1 MRNKKPPFEITNTM
15 IHEIAEI
22 AELVGK
28 LISTN
33 QLSANPTLRRT
44 NRIRTIHGSLARRF
58 WLRAKILPRL
68 KMPMRS
74 MSDWRSLTPTLWMT
88 C

>member
-28 LISTN
+28 LTSTN

-44 NRIRTIHGSLARRF
+44 NRISGRSTALWPLNRTL
-58 WLRAKILPRL
+58 
-68 KMPMRS
+68 
-74 MSDWRSLTPTLWMT
+74 
-88 C
+88 

>member
-15 IHEIAEI
+15 IHQVAEI

-28 LISTN
+28 LTSTN

-44 NRIRTIHGSLARRF
+44 NRIRTIHGSLAEH
-58 WLRAKILPRL
+58 L
-68 KMPMRS
+68 KSGTSHSSSQRQAGIGSAQGYCRS
-74 MSDWRSLTPTLWMT
+74 QKCL
-88 C
+88 